1 MLSKDYRILRAMD
14 DKDRVYLAA
23 GDDGSRCVLKK
34 LSADS
39 ISMYERISELDSH
52 EHLETVRELIGYEGS
67 TVAVCEYIDG
77 STLSELING
86 GRSFSLADIKKMMC
100 ELCSAVEHLHKN
112 NIIHRDINPGNII
125 IDSDLKLKLADY
137 SIARLFSGGRDQD
150 TTIFGTE
157 GYSAP
162 EQYGFMETRYT
173 ADIYSLGIVLRTLLN
188 CCSDGSVSQEVRLRR
203 IAAKCSAFDPDKRYS
218 CVADVRRAVER
229 VGSCIPVFI
238 TIAGVG
244 CAALFT
250 AGVILLSQGQKN
262 GGQADTASE
271 TQEAAAAITTTMTT
285 TADTTEA
292 AEVTTAASTA
302 ATTTSKVTTTTEVT
316 SAATTTAETYPV
328 TAATTETPA
337 TTTTGVTSTTADVS
351 EDVMTWEQEWLD
363 IFTIVRSDMVNPDKI
378 TYTKHQNDEGIYYD
392 SCDYVFYDDPA
403 VHGEWEYCCSMLLG
417 NNMIPATAEGI
428 LNARDSG
435 AVYKAI
441 SIHEDGTAYIYYNSP
456 DDAENAGEPSQAL
469 WTNGYLIDD
478 IYLMDDTRPLMVV
491 QRMFAAVYDGMDFL
505 FLEFKTGDYVFKDQV
520 NSYFIF
526 TRKQQ

>member
-1 MLSKDYRILRAMD
+1 MLSQDYRILRAMD

-23 GDDGSRCVLKK
+23 GDDGSRYVLKR

-39 ISMYERISELDSH
+39 ISMYERISELDVH

-77 STLSELING
+77 STLSELMNG
-86 GRSFSLADIKKMMC
+86 GRSFPLADIKKMMC

-112 NIIHRDINPGNII
+112 NIIHRDINPSNII

-271 TQEAAAAITTTMTT
+271 TQEAAAAITTIMTT
-285 TADTTEA
+285 TADTTE
-292 AEVTTAASTA
+292 VTTDATAASTA
-302 ATTTSKVTTTTEVT
+302 ATTTAKVTTTTQVI

-328 TAATTETPA
+328 TTTTTETPA
-337 TTTTGVTSTTADVS
+337 TTTTGVTSTTADVLP
-351 EDVMTWEQEWLD
+351 WEQEWLD
-363 IFTIVRSDMVNPDKI
+363 IFTIVGSDTVNPDKI

-403 VHGEWEYCCSMLLG
+403 VHGDWEYCCNMLLG

-428 LNARDSG
+428 LNARDNQG

-441 SIHEDGTAYIYYNSP
+441 SIHEGGTAYIYYNSP
-456 DDAENAGEPSQAL
+456 DDAENTREPIQTL
-469 WTNGYLIDD
+469 WTNGYLIDN

-491 QRMFAAVYDGMDFL
+491 QRMFAAVYDDVDFL
-505 FLEFKTGDYVFKDQV
+505 FVEFKTGDYVFKDQV